1 LEPETIRIVYMI
13 SSLPHG
19 KNEVLMIP
27 EISELKWR
35 RLGVLIVPTYPR
47 EAVLHDDAKALLSD
61 VVF

>member
-1 LEPETIRIVYMI
+1 MI

-61 VVF
+61 VAF